1 MAVRKR
7 KPAPPAAPPPESPAG
22 PSYTLHILSDA
33 TGNLARHMINAV
45 LTQFPGITLAQNY
58 HLMLDQP
65 VKLRDELKRIKGE
78 HSLVFHAMI
87 EPAMK
92 RIVDETC
99 EKRGIPHYDLTGSL
113 VRFLADWTGTE
124 PINERAALHRVN
136 AGYFKR
142 IDAMEFTAMHDDSQ
156 GLDTLALADIVL
168 VGLSRVSKSPTAT
181 FLGAQGWKVANVA
194 IAPQT
199 GLPEQI
205 ATLREKK
212 VVAFTCAPRLLH
224 DVRSRRIASSQK
236 VALKAGAAEIA
247 YADMRSVIREVMWA
261 EDLYRKHGWPMVD
274 ITNHTVEEN
283 GTRVLQLLGLE
294 DQKVF

>member
-7 KPAPPAAPPPESPAG
+7 RLAPPAAPPQESPSA

-65 VKLRDELKRIKGE
+65 GKLRDELKRIKGG

-124 PINERAALHRVN
+124 PINEHAALHRVN

-156 GLDTLALADIVL
+156 GLDTLAMADIVL

-199 GLPEQI
+199 GLPPQLLS
-205 ATLREKK
+205 LRGKK
-212 VVAFTCAPRLLH
+212 VVAFTCIPRLLH

-236 VALKAGAAEIA
+236 VAQKAGAAEIA
-247 YADMRSVIREVMWA
+247 YSEMRAVIREVMWA
-261 EDLYRKHGWPMVD
+261 EGLFRKHGWPVVD
-274 ITNHTVEEN
+274 ITNRTVEEN

-294 DQKVF
+294 DHKVF